1 MTQAIQKEERPASC
15 VRPRYQMSWTHFM
28 ITLISSTLAPFTYS
42 ALSAW
47 LKLTFCPPLFFFHA
61 EPSSSSVKLHQC
73 VISYSMLALWIQRRH
88 GSTGH
93 DVKICVI
100 FFFPQCPPV
109 NLNMYPLTVYNH
121 MNAVIMCCGWD
132 LDPQCIMESDKDT

>member
-1 MTQAIQKEERPASC
+1 MAIKNDTGYTEGGAPSIMCEA
-15 VRPRYQMSWTHFM
+15 
-28 ITLISSTLAPFTYS
+28 TLPDELNTFYDHTNLLNTSPFHIQRIIGMVKAHLLSTFV
-42 ALSAW
+42 
-47 LKLTFCPPLFFFHA
+47 FFHA
-61 EPSSSSVKLHQC
+61 EPSSSSIKLHQC
-73 VISYSMLALWIQRRH
+73 VSSYSMLALWIQRRH

-121 MNAVIMCCGWD
+121 MDAVIMCCG
-132 LDPQCIMESDKDT
+132 